1 MYKSGMTKISR
12 GFTLIELLI
21 VIAILAVLATA
32 SVVVINPAQLLAQ
45 ARDTQRIQ
53 DLASVSS
60 AISLYLTTAT
70 TPTLGAQDTSTVNVV
85 CGFSTTPC
93 VVDATRETS
102 GIGWVVVNLDNTS
115 GGSPLA
121 TLPTDPSSTATYQYA
136 YVGDNTNKT
145 FQLDARLESTKYAPL
160 MQTDGGADSVCTTWV
175 SEDCYY
181 EVGNDPGL
189 NM

>member
-1 MYKSGMTKISR
+1 MNKK

-21 VIAILAVLATA
+21 VIGILAVLAA
-32 SVVVINPAQLLAQ
+32 AAVVVINPAQLLAQ

-70 TPTLGAQDTSTVNVV
+70 TPTLGTQDTSTVDVV

-93 VVDATRETS
+93 VVDATRETT
-102 GIGWVVVNLDNTS
+102 GAGWVVVNLDNTS
-115 GGSPLA
+115 GGSPLSV
-121 TLPTDPSSTATYQYA
+121 LPLDPTQSATYQYA
-136 YVGDNTNKT
+136 YIGDNTNKT
-145 FQLDARLESTKYAPL
+145 FQLDGRLESTKYKGL
-160 MQTDGGADSVCTTWV
+160 MATDGGADSTCATYVEET
-175 SEDCYY
+175 CYY

>member
-1 MYKSGMTKISR
+1 MNKK

-21 VIAILAVLATA
+21 VIGILGILAAA
-32 SVVVINPAQLLAQ
+32 VVVVMNPAQLLAQ
-45 ARDTQRIQ
+45 ARDAQRTQ

-70 TPTLGAQDTSTVNVV
+70 TPTLGAQDTSTADVV

-102 GIGWVVVNLDNTS
+102 GSGWVVVNLDNTT
-115 GGSPLA
+115 GGSPLS
-121 TLPTDPSSTATYQYA
+121 TLPIDPTNSATYQYA

-145 FQLDARLESTKYAPL
+145 FELNGRLESTKYRGNMA
-160 MQTDGGADSVCTTWV
+160 TDGGDDSTCATYVEET
-175 SEDCYY
+175 CYY
-181 EVGNDPGL
+181 EVGNDPSL